1 MRLIPVA
8 LVYLGA
14 LSFLAVDSA
23 PLDVASEF
31 RKKWNKWA
39 LKRGKRELRAATS
52 PPIGAVAEAA
62 AAGPVE
68 TFIRPLDVKG
78 SVPGPQSRSSDA
90 SRIRVKRYRQSM
102 NGFPHFQGL
111 RLGCRFGTCT
121 VQKLAHQIYQLT
133 DKDKDGTAPASKI
146 SPQGYGR
153 RRRRRALSGTS
164 SGRPRPPLQDQ
175 GLQLQEEKLQL
186 REPLRERLQL
196 QQEKLQLQEPLR
208 ERLQLQKEK
217 LQLQERLQGTVPS
230 PMALR
235 LRGDLGGGGGRQTS
249 ADA

>member
-1 MRLIPVA
+1 MELLTR
-8 LVYLGA
+8 
-14 LSFLAVDSA
+14 
-23 PLDVASEF
+23 
-31 RKKWNKWA
+31 WNKWA

-133 DKDKDGTAPASKI
+133 DKDKDGTAPASKDQPPGLRAAAAAHAP
-146 SPQGYGR
+146 SP
-153 RRRRRALSGTS
+153 GTS
-164 SGRPRPPLQDQ
+164 SGRAPAPTARPR
-175 GLQLQEEKLQL
+175 GLQLPGGESCICRMGVVKAGHQVFIVQLVSGGVEQSVQNLQPQGEHEL
-186 REPLRERLQL
+186 LIRLL
-196 QQEKLQLQEPLR
+196 
-208 ERLQLQKEK
+208 
-217 LQLQERLQGTVPS
+217 
-230 PMALR
+230 ALR
-235 LRGDLGGGGGRQTS
+235 LLMILVDLVYHIQRNYGMFSFPETLKDQLFVSGLSLLNPGSFMFQT
-249 ADA
+249 